1 MKTVTVL
8 NNQSLNDLAIQE
20 YGSIDGVMQLA
31 VANGLSITD
40 ALKPGQVL
48 EVPDFDGSADTVRYY
63 KANAL
68 KPSSAVAEDFDI
80 PRKEGIGYWAIETEF
95 KVS

>member
-1 MKTVTVL
+1 MRTVTVL
-8 NNQSLNDLAIQE
+8 NNQSLADLAIQE
-20 YGSIDGVMQLA
+20 CGTLEAVLELA
-31 VANGLSITD
+31 IANGISVSDTLR
-40 ALKPGQVL
+40 PGQVL
-48 EVPDFDGSADTVRYY
+48 SIPEVDGNDDAARYY

-68 KPSSAVAEDFDI
+68 KPASAVAEGFDI